1 MEKITY
7 TKAHHEII
15 EAINL
20 NKWRKSRIDI
30 NYPSEDN
37 LSKIN
42 EVFVSRKTFKKWD
55 DDNIVRVGVKP
66 NKKYKVKSSFAT
78 CFEVIKIE
86 EGKVLGTGFGGGTYE
101 RDFWIDR
108 EDISDIWLLDKDADK
123 LFSTLENVKVCDL
136 MSGIL
141 VKSGH
146 SKISYEPQ
154 N

>member
-86 EGKVLGTGFGGGTYE
+86 EGKVLGTGFVGGTYE

-123 LFSTLENVKVCDL
+123 LFSTLENVKVRDL
-136 MSGIL
+136 MSDIL

>member
-7 TKAHHEII
+7 TKAHREVI
-15 EAINL
+15 EAINMD
-20 NKWRKSRIDI
+20 KWHQSRIDI

-42 EVFVSRKTFKKWD
+42 DVFVSRKTFKKWD
-55 DDNIVRVGVKP
+55 IDNIVRVGVKP

-86 EGKVLGTGFGGGTYE
+86 EDKVLGTGFGGGTYE

-123 LFSTLENVKVCDL
+123 LLSTLENVKVRDL
-136 MSGIL
+136 MSDIL